1 MSIRGHVENG
11 VVVLEPGATLPEGA
25 EVAVAVV
32 SMRGSDQDV
41 LPDTER
47 QRVREI
53 MDRIAALP
61 DENPGDSFGGAHHD
75 RVLYGKT

>member
-1 MSIRGHVENG
+1 MVIRGRVENG
-11 VVVLEPGATLPEGA
+11 IVVLEPGATLPEGA

-32 SMRGSDQDV
+32 GVRASDQHV
-41 LPDTER
+41 LPETER

-53 MDRIAALP
+53 MDRIASLP
-61 DENPGDSFGGAHHD
+61 NENPGDTFGGADHD